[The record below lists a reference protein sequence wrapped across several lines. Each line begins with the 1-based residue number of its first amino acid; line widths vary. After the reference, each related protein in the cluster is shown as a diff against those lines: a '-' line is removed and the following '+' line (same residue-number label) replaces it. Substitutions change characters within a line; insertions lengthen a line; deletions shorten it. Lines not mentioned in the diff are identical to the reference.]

1 MTRPE
6 IRQDF
11 IHDRVVIIAPGRKKR
26 PHDFPQTTIVR
37 EDKGPSSC
45 IFCPAQL
52 KNTKALYTVG
62 HGLHWKVK
70 VIKNIFPIVS
80 PENKNTYGYQEV
92 VIDTPDHN
100 VEFADLS
107 VEHMATILEVFGK
120 RIRALEK
127 DPKIKYILTFK
138 NHGGKAGASIAHAHS
153 QIFASSF
160 LPPHIVDKRKRAE
173 GYQIQKG
180 SCFYED
186 IMTKERRHKIR
197 WIGGDEHVGV
207 FCPYASSYNYE
218 AWILPWRHVDN
229 LSNITAAERRSLA
242 SHLKRLLQRL
252 ETIGLPYNLFAH
264 QVVKDKDE
272 HLYFRVAPR
281 GDVWAGL
288 ELGSRLI
295 VNTVPPE
302 DAAKFYRGNGKT
314 IKSRS
319 RRKT

>member
-1 MTRPE
+1 MTRSE
-6 IRQDF
+6 IRQDY

-45 IFCPAQL
+45 SFCPEQL

-62 HGLHWKVK
+62 HGLRWKVK

-80 PENKNTYGYQEV
+80 PESKDTYGYQEV

-100 VEFADLS
+100 VDFADLAI
-107 VEHMATILEVFGK
+107 EHLVTILEVFGK
-120 RIRALEK
+120 RIRTLER

-138 NHGGKAGASIAHAHS
+138 NHGGKAGASITHAHS

-180 SCFYED
+180 SCYYED
-186 IMTKERRHKIR
+186 IMNKERRNRVR
-197 WIGGDEHVGV
+197 WVDGDEHVGV

-218 AWILPWRHVDN
+218 TWILPWRHVDN
-229 LSNITAAERRSLA
+229 LSNITAAERYSLA
-242 SHLKRLLQRL
+242 SHLKRLLLRL

-302 DAAKFYRGNGKT
+302 DAAKFFRGDKNK
-314 IKSRS
+314 KP
-319 RRKT
+319 RRT